1 MKPSQPNARCYRGID
16 PGRDKTGL
24 ALVREDGVL
33 RSQQVVRTSSLRSSI
48 RGFLDERLASGNVW
62 SLHRVLAGIIIG
74 NGTNSGPVC
83 DLVKEL
89 FPSVPVHE
97 IGEAH
102 STEEARRLYWKIHP
116 PQGLRRLLPLGLQVP
131 PVPLDGYAAVVQV
144 RRYLAA
150 LAEQEEIKKE
160 EMRT

>member
-1 MKPSQPNARCYRGID
+1 M
-16 PGRDKTGL
+16 
-24 ALVREDGVL
+24 
-33 RSQQVVRTSSLRSSI
+33 
-48 RGFLDERLASGNVW
+48 
-62 SLHRVLAGIIIG
+62 
-74 NGTNSGPVC
+74 
-83 DLVKEL
+83 
-89 FPSVPVHE
+89 PVHE